1 MAVIELT
8 QENYQKEVIE
18 SDKPVLIDFFAT
30 WCGPCKMV
38 SPVVDQIANER
49 PDIKVCKLDVDKNLD
64 LARTFQVMSVPT
76 LVAMKNGKMINKII
90 GAMPKAQILKM
101 FDCFREKPLSDGREG
116 FALSSIFKN
125 KPFIGIANFCIS
137 IIQTPFCIHII
148 IRVNMSMNKIPGLI
162 VIKQCPE
169 HLKSPMG

>member
-1 MAVIELT
+1 MQERSNIMAVIELT

-38 SPVVDQIANER
+38 SPVVDEIANER

-76 LVAMKNGKMINKII
+76 LVAMKNGEMINKII

-101 FDCFREKPLSDGREG
+101 FD
-116 FALSSIFKN
+116 
-125 KPFIGIANFCIS
+125 
-137 IIQTPFCIHII
+137 
-148 IRVNMSMNKIPGLI
+148 
-162 VIKQCPE
+162 
-169 HLKSPMG
+169 

>member
-38 SPVVDQIANER
+38 SPVVDEIANER

-76 LVAMKNGKMINKII
+76 LVTMKNGEMINKII

-101 FDCFREKPLSDGREG
+101 FD
-116 FALSSIFKN
+116 
-125 KPFIGIANFCIS
+125 
-137 IIQTPFCIHII
+137 
-148 IRVNMSMNKIPGLI
+148 
-162 VIKQCPE
+162 
-169 HLKSPMG
+169 

>member
-38 SPVVDQIANER
+38 SPVVDEIADER

-76 LVAMKNGKMINKII
+76 LVAMKNGEIVNKII

-101 FDCFREKPLSDGREG
+101 FD
-116 FALSSIFKN
+116 
-125 KPFIGIANFCIS
+125 
-137 IIQTPFCIHII
+137 
-148 IRVNMSMNKIPGLI
+148 
-162 VIKQCPE
+162 
-169 HLKSPMG
+169 

>member
-38 SPVVDQIANER
+38 SPVVDEIASER
-49 PDIKVCKLDVDKNLD
+49 PDIKVCKLDVDRNLD
-64 LARTFQVMSVPT
+64 LARSFQVMSVPT
-76 LVAMKNGKMINKII
+76 LVAMKNGEIVNKII

-101 FDCFREKPLSDGREG
+101 FD
-116 FALSSIFKN
+116 
-125 KPFIGIANFCIS
+125 
-137 IIQTPFCIHII
+137 
-148 IRVNMSMNKIPGLI
+148 
-162 VIKQCPE
+162 
-169 HLKSPMG
+169 

>member
-38 SPVVDQIANER
+38 SPVVDEIANER

-64 LARTFQVMSVPT
+64 LARTFRVVSVRT
-76 LVAMKNGKMINKII
+76 LVAMKNGEMINKII

-101 FDCFREKPLSDGREG
+101 FD
-116 FALSSIFKN
+116 
-125 KPFIGIANFCIS
+125 
-137 IIQTPFCIHII
+137 
-148 IRVNMSMNKIPGLI
+148 
-162 VIKQCPE
+162 
-169 HLKSPMG
+169 

>member
-38 SPVVDQIANER
+38 SPVVDEIANER
-49 PDIKVCKLDVDKNLD
+49 PDIKVCKLDVDRNLD

-76 LVAMKNGKMINKII
+76 LVAMKNGEIVNKII
-90 GAMPKAQILKM
+90 GAMPKDQILKM
-101 FDCFREKPLSDGREG
+101 FD
-116 FALSSIFKN
+116 
-125 KPFIGIANFCIS
+125 
-137 IIQTPFCIHII
+137 
-148 IRVNMSMNKIPGLI
+148 
-162 VIKQCPE
+162 
-169 HLKSPMG
+169 

>member
-38 SPVVDQIANER
+38 SPVVDEIANER
-49 PDIKVCKLDVDKNLD
+49 PDIKVCKLDVDRNLD
-64 LARTFQVMSVPT
+64 LARNFQVMSVPT
-76 LVAMKNGKMINKII
+76 LVAMKNGEIVNKII

-101 FDCFREKPLSDGREG
+101 FD
-116 FALSSIFKN
+116 
-125 KPFIGIANFCIS
+125 
-137 IIQTPFCIHII
+137 
-148 IRVNMSMNKIPGLI
+148 
-162 VIKQCPE
+162 
-169 HLKSPMG
+169 

>member
-18 SDKPVLIDFFAT
+18 SDKLVLIDFFAT

-38 SPVVDQIANER
+38 SPVVDEIANER

-76 LVAMKNGKMINKII
+76 LVAMKNGEIINKIV

-101 FDCFREKPLSDGREG
+101 FD
-116 FALSSIFKN
+116 
-125 KPFIGIANFCIS
+125 
-137 IIQTPFCIHII
+137 
-148 IRVNMSMNKIPGLI
+148 
-162 VIKQCPE
+162 
-169 HLKSPMG
+169 

>member
-38 SPVVDQIANER
+38 SPVVDAIANER
-49 PDIKVCKLDVDKNLD
+49 PDIKVCKLDVDRNLD

-76 LVAMKNGKMINKII
+76 LVAMKNGEIINKIV

-101 FDCFREKPLSDGREG
+101 FD
-116 FALSSIFKN
+116 
-125 KPFIGIANFCIS
+125 
-137 IIQTPFCIHII
+137 
-148 IRVNMSMNKIPGLI
+148 
-162 VIKQCPE
+162 
-169 HLKSPMG
+169 

>member
-38 SPVVDQIANER
+38 SPVVDEIANER
-49 PDIKVCKLDVDKNLD
+49 PDIKVCKLDVDRNLD

-76 LVAMKNGKMINKII
+76 LVAMKNGEIVNKII

-101 FDCFREKPLSDGREG
+101 FD
-116 FALSSIFKN
+116 
-125 KPFIGIANFCIS
+125 
-137 IIQTPFCIHII
+137 
-148 IRVNMSMNKIPGLI
+148 
-162 VIKQCPE
+162 
-169 HLKSPMG
+169 

>member
-18 SDKPVLIDFFAT
+18 SDKPVLIDFFAI

-38 SPVVDQIANER
+38 SPVVDEIANER
-49 PDIKVCKLDVDKNLD
+49 TDIKVCKLDVDKNLD

-76 LVAMKNGKMINKII
+76 LVAIKNGEIINKIV

-101 FDCFREKPLSDGREG
+101 FD
-116 FALSSIFKN
+116 
-125 KPFIGIANFCIS
+125 
-137 IIQTPFCIHII
+137 
-148 IRVNMSMNKIPGLI
+148 
-162 VIKQCPE
+162 
-169 HLKSPMG
+169 

>member
-49 PDIKVCKLDVDKNLD
+49 SDNKVCKLDVDKNLD

-90 GAMPKAQILKM
+90 GAMPKSQILKM
-101 FDCFREKPLSDGREG
+101 FD
-116 FALSSIFKN
+116 
-125 KPFIGIANFCIS
+125 
-137 IIQTPFCIHII
+137 
-148 IRVNMSMNKIPGLI
+148 
-162 VIKQCPE
+162 
-169 HLKSPMG
+169 

>member
-38 SPVVDQIANER
+38 SPVVDEIANER
-49 PDIKVCKLDVDKNLD
+49 PDIKVCKLDVD
-64 LARTFQVMSVPT
+64 
-76 LVAMKNGKMINKII
+76 MKNGEIINKIV

-101 FDCFREKPLSDGREG
+101 FD
-116 FALSSIFKN
+116 
-125 KPFIGIANFCIS
+125 
-137 IIQTPFCIHII
+137 
-148 IRVNMSMNKIPGLI
+148 
-162 VIKQCPE
+162 
-169 HLKSPMG
+169 

>member
-30 WCGPCKMV
+30 WCGPRKMV

-101 FDCFREKPLSDGREG
+101 FD
-116 FALSSIFKN
+116 
-125 KPFIGIANFCIS
+125 
-137 IIQTPFCIHII
+137 
-148 IRVNMSMNKIPGLI
+148 
-162 VIKQCPE
+162 
-169 HLKSPMG
+169 

>member
-8 QENYQKEVIE
+8 QANYQKEVIE

-38 SPVVDQIANER
+38 SPVVDEIAGER

-76 LVAMKNGKMINKII
+76 LVAMKNGEIINKIV
-90 GAMPKAQILKM
+90 GAMPKAQILKI
-101 FDCFREKPLSDGREG
+101 FD
-116 FALSSIFKN
+116 
-125 KPFIGIANFCIS
+125 
-137 IIQTPFCIHII
+137 
-148 IRVNMSMNKIPGLI
+148 
-162 VIKQCPE
+162 
-169 HLKSPMG
+169 